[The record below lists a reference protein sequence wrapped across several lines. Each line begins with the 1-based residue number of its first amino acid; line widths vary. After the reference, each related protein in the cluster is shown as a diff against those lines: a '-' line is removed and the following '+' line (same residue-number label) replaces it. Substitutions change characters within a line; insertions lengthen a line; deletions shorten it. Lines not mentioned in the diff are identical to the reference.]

1 MLRGGEGSVR
11 AALLEEA
18 ANEAFSD
25 GVGWDEPAEAALWP
39 APAALPLRPTDCTH
53 GGRFVPAAGGGTG
66 GDAGGAGR
74 CSCAPLFSGRRCE
87 RAPSGDADV
96 AASLLEGIEWR
107 LPAGQPLVLYQGAPR
122 YSEGGGAPPS
132 RLLPELR
139 ERLPAAP
146 DGEVFAAARGAAGA
160 RGRCAAVGG
169 SPLNPSDFVEAQAL
183 DLVLKQVGPGAGPLE
198 SLAAD
203 VVAVGQAWVND
214 FLLTGAG
221 PAKGEVWPPKVI
233 VFPEVDGYGRKQ
245 QERWT
250 EAVGRL
256 AAADP
261 PLSLLVASEQ
271 FTRHAAAVRERLRLN
286 AGEASER
293 EGVAPLPAAPS
304 GALDFSVLLF
314 SLQGCARVHVF
325 GPPPAATA
333 EADAAGGA
341 PVGPGAGSKVWP
353 LADPA
358 TAGAALLAQVATGA
372 VRATSGSGAAAA
384 PALAAYTMFSPKYA
398 QYYRNLRDS
407 FEVQGGEGW
416 MLRGVEVPDEKFS
429 LAKGTNKLRGS
440 SRRLRLL
447 LAQLKRRLGSADPFF
462 CWMDTTTLV
471 ADELLWRP
479 YSGKDLYLPP
489 ESRFGNPTQA
499 ANMCFMCIRAN
510 DRTLAFFSQVLTD
523 VVEDTAWEQDRVNVR
538 LAEGFAQLRWDWI
551 PSSVVDIMAAKHDD
565 CTTGRSAAVYKFIS
579 MATKKEAY
587 PPARSKTGEL
597 YHAYLDLVRGRRQEC
612 PAALQ
617 DRAEKKWAALLKQR
631 GPALEKQ
638 EPGEERLA
646 MAARRET
653 ERRSDEETGRK
664 RSAQEKRKEQRKK
677 RQEQQNERATRLEE
691 RHQREEKREIARQKR
706 LAEREKREME
716 RKKRRERKA
725 AMKKKKKKQ
734 EHAPQAEAGAAAGSK
749 EDLSEPERGGSSRG
763 RGGDGGDEGAQLP
776 SAAVGAGKQEAAGRK
791 EDEGSAE
798 RPGQGERPLGE
809 EEESERMH

>member
-1 MLRGGEGSVR
+1 M
-11 AALLEEA
+11 
-18 ANEAFSD
+18 
-25 GVGWDEPAEAALWP
+25 
-39 APAALPLRPTDCTH
+39 
-53 GGRFVPAAGGGTG
+53 
-66 GDAGGAGR
+66 
-74 CSCAPLFSGRRCE
+74 
-87 RAPSGDADV
+87 
-96 AASLLEGIEWR
+96 
-107 LPAGQPLVLYQGAPR
+107 
-122 YSEGGGAPPS
+122 
-132 RLLPELR
+132 
-139 ERLPAAP
+139 
-146 DGEVFAAARGAAGA
+146 
-160 RGRCAAVGG
+160 
-169 SPLNPSDFVEAQAL
+169 
-183 DLVLKQVGPGAGPLE
+183 
-198 SLAAD
+198 
-203 VVAVGQAWVND
+203 
-214 FLLTGAG
+214 
-221 PAKGEVWPPKVI
+221 
-233 VFPEVDGYGRKQ
+233 
-245 QERWT
+245 
-250 EAVGRL
+250 
-256 AAADP
+256 
-261 PLSLLVASEQ
+261 
-271 FTRHAAAVRERLRLN
+271 
-286 AGEASER
+286 
-293 EGVAPLPAAPS
+293 
-304 GALDFSVLLF
+304 
-314 SLQGCARVHVF
+314 
-325 GPPPAATA
+325 
-333 EADAAGGA
+333 
-341 PVGPGAGSKVWP
+341 
-353 LADPA
+353 
-358 TAGAALLAQVATGA
+358 
-372 VRATSGSGAAAA
+372 
-384 PALAAYTMFSPKYA
+384 
-398 QYYRNLRDS
+398 
-407 FEVQGGEGW
+407 
-416 MLRGVEVPDEKFS
+416 PDEKVS

-510 DRTLAFFSQVLTD
+510 DRTMAFFNQVLAD
-523 VVEDTAWEQDRVNVR
+523 VVEETAWEQDRVNVR

-612 PAALQ
+612 PAALE

-631 GPALEKQ
+631 GGAVPEKP

-664 RSAQEKRKEQRKK
+664 RSAQEKRKGQRKK
-677 RQEQQNERATRLEE
+677 RQEQQNERAKRLEE

-725 AMKKKKKKQ
+725 AMKKKKQQ
-734 EHAPQAEAGAAAGSK
+734 EHGPQAAAGAAAGSR
-749 EDLSEPERGGSSRG
+749 EDPSEPERGGSSRG

-809 EEESERMH
+809 EEESERMHK